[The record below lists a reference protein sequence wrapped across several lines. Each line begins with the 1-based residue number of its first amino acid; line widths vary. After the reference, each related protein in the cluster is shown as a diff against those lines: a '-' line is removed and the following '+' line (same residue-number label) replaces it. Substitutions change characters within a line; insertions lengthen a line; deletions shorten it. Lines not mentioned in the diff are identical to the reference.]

1 MAPLP
6 TNLTDTYFVDYEG
19 PMGQRSFQ
27 FRMPV
32 GSADGDASTSAQAFI
47 EHLQPVIYSSVQF
60 IALRKRTAGST
71 VSFPITW
78 FAMAGTASGT
88 LQQQDY
94 PRYLSFVGRSNDGR
108 RVKLSVYG
116 VTLSISNDYRLSQ
129 GENAAVLAATSW
141 LNGPTC
147 PWVTI
152 SGNDPVWQL
161 YGNQGYNSYFQ
172 QEQRNNA

>member
-27 FRMPV
+27 FRLSP
-32 GSADGDASTSAQAFI
+32 GSLDADAQTSAQNFI
-47 EHLQPVIYSSVQF
+47 GTLQPIIYTSVQF
-60 IALRKRTAGST
+60 IALRKRVAGST
-71 VSFPITW
+71 VSYPITW
-78 FAMAGTASGT
+78 TAMAGTASGT

-94 PRYLSFVGRSNDGR
+94 PKFVSFVGRSNDGR

-116 VTLSISNDYRLSQ
+116 VNLAISQDYRLSQ
-129 GENAAVLAATSW
+129 GENAAVLAATQF

-152 SGNDPVWQL
+152 SDNDPIWQL